1 MQRHYPLGAT
11 RTPPEGRRRVR
22 GRASKESKASRAARQ
37 RLELACFVQQLRK
50 AGNVVD
56 TEVRFDS
63 RPQDKKARPKIPR
76 AWRFD
81 VAMPSI
87 DPLGGRGN
95 FQNIAIEIEG
105 LGGRHQTMG
114 GFVNDLL
121 KYQEAFA
128 QNWNVV
134 RFTRRQIG
142 NGEAMKVLERA
153 GVRVEG
159 K

>member
-1 MQRHYPLGAT
+1 VPS
-11 RTPPEGRRRVR
+11 EGRRRVR
-22 GRASKESKASRAARQ
+22 GRAKKETKSSRAARQ
-37 RLELACFVQQLRK
+37 RLELACFVAALRK

-56 TEVRFDS
+56 TEVRFDA
-63 RPQDKKARPKIPR
+63 RPADKKARPKIPR

-81 VAMPSI
+81 VALPECCI
-87 DPLGGRGN
+87 WNVPLHPNTSQRRAS
-95 FQNIAIEIEG
+95 IAIEVEG

-153 GVRVEG
+153 GVRVDS
-159 K
+159 KP